1 MVELRIVQRD
11 RITNARAGPARPHD
25 GDFRHPAGRDC
36 RAGAVAGVCVPPARK
51 RFSCGRGTQGVGHN
65 DLFATMSLACNA
77 CGHDVFS
84 VNDF

>member
-25 GDFRHPAGRDC
+25 CSIRLPAGRDC
-36 RAGAVAGVCVPPARK
+36 RAGAVAGVCAPPARK

-65 DLFATMSLACNA
+65 VFFA
-77 CGHDVFS
+77 HDVFS
-84 VNDF
+84 V